1 MDLKL
6 LELQITTLNEKI
18 NGLVSELLMLDL
30 QKQAV
35 KGKLKGNCLF
45 PIGNNIFIS
54 GNVDGKYL
62 YYIGKNIYIE
72 MDPEEI
78 LEKLNEKEK
87 ILRDQIEKL
96 KNSLINLEE
105 QYYKELEKIKELV
118 SKQSKGDK
126 NV

>member
-78 LEKLNEKEK
+78 LENLEEKEK
-87 ILRDQIEKL
+87 NLKDQIEKL

>member
-78 LEKLNEKEK
+78 LKKLDEKEK
-87 ILRDQIEKL
+87 DLKDQIEKL
-96 KNSLINLEE
+96 KNSLMNLEE
-105 QYYKELEKIKELV
+105 QYYKELEKIKEMV
-118 SKQSKGDK
+118 PNQGDK